1 MQDHSQPCSHVVTA
15 NPSFT
20 PAWAAFA
27 FNPVQSARVGIVLT
41 ACAVVSFFAS
51 NADAK
56 TVQLSK
62 HIAGSFYGTED
73 WFSFVNQ
80 TVLDRD
86 APIGQ
91 DYNGTAGAFRF
102 TDGVDA
108 ITAFCIDPY
117 SYLNLSDAFNVVE
130 NAQVS
135 DLMDRLFTS
144 AYSSVVDATSAAG
157 FQVALWEIIAE
168 TEHVLDVTSGNH
180 SVSNADVGA
189 AAQGFLD
196 GLATASTGGY
206 RYTIYENA
214 GQNQISAT
222 PVPLPASAL
231 LLLGALGGLVA
242 CRRKPT

>member
-1 MQDHSQPCSHVVTA
+1 MSMKSV
-15 NPSFT
+15 
-20 PAWAAFA
+20 
-27 FNPVQSARVGIVLT
+27 ILT
-41 ACAVVSFFAS
+41 ACAAVSLFAS
-51 NADAK
+51 NADAR
-56 TVQLSK
+56 TVQLGKQYS
-62 HIAGSFYGTED
+62 GSFYGTEG
-73 WFSFVNQ
+73 WFSGVNQ
-80 TVLDRD
+80 TVLDRG

-102 TDGVDA
+102 TDGLDA

-117 SYLNLSDAFNVVE
+117 SYLNLSEAFNVVE
-130 NAQVS
+130 NAQVN

-168 TEHVLDVTSGNH
+168 TDSVLDVTSGNH
-180 SVSNADVGA
+180 SVTNAAVGN

-206 RYTIYENA
+206 KFTIYENS

-231 LLLGALGGLVA
+231 LLLGGLGGLIA
-242 CRRKPT
+242 FRRKSA